1 MGCSPKPHKTSAKRR
16 RGQGLVP
23 GRVKGQSPL
32 AGFGG
37 LKPAAASGT
46 GACRPLC
53 GKKAGGTSGTTRSGE
68 SRDYVGSPED
78 EGGRNVWKRKGAL
91 ARLFRF
97 PDSCPN
103 VPHREAIQEK
113 SSQGAKRYLM
123 GTLLKAAMILKTA
136 SVPRSPAILTIESSP
151 FPQTVHIYTGVSRF
165 PKTVHIDFRQTGFS
179 PFDIDGYLPSLRNAG
194 STAKARC
201 FLCLGDNLRAPFF
214 LPPRTFPGGK
224 RKFLPS
230 CQFSLPA
237 GLTSS

>member
-1 MGCSPKPHKTSAKRR
+1 MGDWSPPPPVA
-16 RGQGLVP
+16 
-23 GRVKGQSPL
+23 
-32 AGFGG
+32 
-37 LKPAAASGT
+37 
-46 GACRPLC
+46 
-53 GKKAGGTSGTTRSGE
+53 
-68 SRDYVGSPED
+68 D

-179 PFDIDGYLPSLRNAG
+179 PFDIDGYLPSL
-194 STAKARC
+194 SVTQE
-201 FLCLGDNLRAPFF
+201 APQKRGASCIWATISAPRFF
-214 LPPRTFPGGK
+214 SRPAHF
-224 RKFLPS
+224 
-230 CQFSLPA
+230 PA
-237 GLTSS
+237 GKGNSFPPARFLSRRD

>member
-1 MGCSPKPHKTSAKRR
+1 MAVCLFLLMGVLYAGGVRPARDKRPTIRSSVSNVNFRALAHTMPFFKETENLRRNGEKGGAVRLRIQTFQAITKRVCARRFPKGPE
-16 RGQGLVP
+16 
-23 GRVKGQSPL
+23 
-32 AGFGG
+32 
-37 LKPAAASGT
+37 PAAASGT

-113 SSQGAKRYLM
+113 SSQGAKRTLM

-151 FPQTVHIYTGVSRF
+151 FPQTVHIYTGVSCF

-179 PFDIDGYLPSLRNAG
+179 PFDIDGYLPSL
-194 STAKARC
+194 S
-201 FLCLGDNLRAPFF
+201 P
-214 LPPRTFPGGK
+214 
-224 RKFLPS
+224 
-230 CQFSLPA
+230 
-237 GLTSS
+237 